1 VLATIYI
8 VSKNNS
14 VLQIKEKI
22 NLALQDNAEV
32 NGGCSMLPYD
42 CGLVARLLGNSSEEI
57 KTTIYDIMR
66 IVRKEILGTSFD
78 SVRKT

>member
-1 VLATIYI
+1 
-8 VSKNNS
+8 
-14 VLQIKEKI
+14 
-22 NLALQDNAEV
+22 
-32 NGGCSMLPYD
+32 MLPYD

-66 IVRKEILGTSFD
+66 IVRKEILGTSFA